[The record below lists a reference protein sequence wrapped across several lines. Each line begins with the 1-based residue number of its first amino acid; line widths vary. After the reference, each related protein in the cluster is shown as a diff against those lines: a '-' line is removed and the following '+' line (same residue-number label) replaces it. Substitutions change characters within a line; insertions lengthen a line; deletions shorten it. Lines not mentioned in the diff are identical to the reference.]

1 MNIGIRK
8 ENKGKWE
15 KRAPLAPVHVSFL
28 ISQDINVIVEKSQ
41 VRAYPDREYENAGAQ
56 ISDDLNDADIILGVK
71 EVPLDKLLPNKHYMF
86 FSHVIK
92 GQSHNMPM
100 LRKMMDLNITLL
112 DYERI
117 VSPDGRRL
125 VFFGP
130 FAGNAGMIDALW
142 GLGLKWK
149 KKGYDTPLLEV
160 KQTHHYYDLADA
172 KKQLKTVGK
181 QIEETGFP
189 EEVGPVVIGFTGYG
203 NVSLGAQDILNQFPY
218 TPISPDDLLK
228 GLPEKEMNLKTIYK
242 LVFTL
247 NDLYKFRNNDPF
259 DKFIFFK
266 SPELFESKFYPYWQK
281 LTMLVNAVYWSEKAD
296 RMVSRENIKANRG
309 KLDFISDISCDI
321 DGGIELTSKAT
332 DIDSPFLSYDPSKD
346 EIVEELTAEGL
357 SILAVD
363 NLPCELSIDATH
375 FFGDALVPLLISLK
389 NGSLNDHKNMPEELK
404 PALILSNGRLAVS
417 YNYLNQFL

>member
-41 VRAYPDREYENAGAQ
+41 VRAYPDIEYENAGAQ

-149 KKGYDTPLLEV
+149 KKGYNTPLLEV

-189 EEVGPVVIGFTGYG
+189 E
-203 NVSLGAQDILNQFPY
+203 D
-218 TPISPDDLLK
+218 
-228 GLPEKEMNLKTIYK
+228 
-242 LVFTL
+242 
-247 NDLYKFRNNDPF
+247 
-259 DKFIFFK
+259 
-266 SPELFESKFYPYWQK
+266 
-281 LTMLVNAVYWSEKAD
+281 
-296 RMVSRENIKANRG
+296 
-309 KLDFISDISCDI
+309 
-321 DGGIELTSKAT
+321 T
-332 DIDSPFLSYDPSKD
+332 DAP
-346 EIVEELTAEGL
+346 
-357 SILAVD
+357 
-363 NLPCELSIDATH
+363 
-375 FFGDALVPLLISLK
+375 
-389 NGSLNDHKNMPEELK
+389 
-404 PALILSNGRLAVS
+404 R
-417 YNYLNQFL
+417 